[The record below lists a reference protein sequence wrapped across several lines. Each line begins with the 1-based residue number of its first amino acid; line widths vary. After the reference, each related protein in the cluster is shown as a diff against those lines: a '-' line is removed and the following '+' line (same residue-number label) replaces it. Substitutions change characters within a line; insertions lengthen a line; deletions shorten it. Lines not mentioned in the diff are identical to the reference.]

1 MNPLIHEL
9 RVGRI
14 SKNITISEN
23 MSMCSS
29 VDCTNAAYE
38 VQRSRRAYSSQE
50 ATERQMENL

>member
-1 MNPLIHEL
+1 MKKKTTGKRRSMNPLIHEL

-29 VDCTNAAYE
+29 VDSTNAAYE
-38 VQRSRRAYSSQE
+38 VQRSR
-50 ATERQMENL
+50 